1 MLARLFCFSRRSRSP
16 QPASCPR
23 NRASKS
29 CSSPGRAIGYHNWE
43 VSSPIVKRLL
53 EDSGRFAV
61 TVATTPPKG
70 AAPNQ
75 DMSSFAPKF
84 SDYQAVVLDYEGFE
98 FAPPVKQAF
107 VDYVKNGGGL
117 VVLHAADNAFPGWAE
132 YNEMIGVGGWGG
144 FTPGYASRTQAA
156 GPKIRWRD
164 GGLVLDNDTPGNAQ
178 HPSPHDFLMTVR
190 APEHPIMKGL
200 PPAWIHANDELYSN
214 LRGPAK
220 ERDDSRDRDGADVD
234 AERHRRERA
243 HVMAIAYGKGR
254 VFHDTLGHV
263 GATQKEPI
271 VPMNSVDYIV
281 LLQRGTEWA
290 ATGAVTIPV
299 PRDFPGRRQDVDQ
312 VSRTTVL
319 RATGRCLPTGVAPA
333 PARDPRSSVWP
344 TRPTRPRAS

>member
-1 MLARLFCFSRRSRSP
+1 MRNSGAAVLFLAAIALAATSVVPAQSRINVLLVTGQS
-16 QPASCPR
+16 
-23 NRASKS
+23 NR
-29 CSSPGRAIGYHNWE
+29 YHNWE

-53 EDSGRFAV
+53 EESGRFAV
-61 TVATTPPKG
+61 AVATTPPKG
-70 AAPNQ
+70 TAPNQ
-75 DMSSFAPKF
+75 DMSSFVPKF
-84 SDYQAVVLDYEGFE
+84 TDYQAVVLDYEGFE

-144 FTPGYASRTQAA
+144 FTPGYANRTQAA

-164 GGLVLDNDTPGNAQ
+164 GGLVLDNDTPGTAQ

-200 PPAWIHANDELYSN
+200 PPAWLHANDELYSN
-214 LRGPAK
+214 LRGPA
-220 ERDDSRDRDGADVD
+220 RDVTILATATAPMSMPNGTG
-234 AERHRRERA
+234 ENEPI
-243 HVMAIAYGKGR
+243 VMAIMYGKGR

-271 VPMNSVDYIV
+271 VSMASVDYIV

-299 PRDFPGRRQDVDQ
+299 PRDFPSADKT
-312 VSRTTVL
+312 S
-319 RATGRCLPTGVAPA
+319 
-333 PARDPRSSVWP
+333 
-344 TRPTRPRAS
+344 TR